1 MSADIEDDFLG
12 KELTTQFLEMV
23 EAFYLCNTKKLLI
36 VRKILIVREEKHLT
50 VRKQKL
56 RVDGLSSEIYC
67 LC

>member
-1 MSADIEDDFLG
+1 MSADIGDDFLS
-12 KELTTQFLEMV
+12 KELNTQSLEMV
-23 EAFYLCNTKKLLI
+23 EAFYLCNTKKL
-36 VRKILIVREEKHLT
+36 LIVREEKHLT